1 MRAIISAIILLSLC
15 TALVI
20 ANAITL
26 CDILGDMARM
36 SVEISESGSS
46 PHGLLQLF
54 QEKRP
59 LLALSIESD
68 ELERLCELIESL
80 VSAYESKDSSQ
91 ITKYCNLIAD
101 LCCELSGFEKIS
113 FESVF

>member
-1 MRAIISAIILLSLC
+1 MRAIISAVILLSLC

-20 ANAITL
+20 ANSLAL
-26 CDILGDMARM
+26 CDILGDMVSLSADILDSGASPYKLR
-36 SVEISESGSS
+36 EI
-46 PHGLLQLF
+46 F
-54 QEKRP
+54 KEKRS

-80 VSAYESKDSSQ
+80 VSAHESKDSSQ

-101 LCCELSGFEKIS
+101 LCRELSGFEKIS

>member
-1 MRAIISAIILLSLC
+1 MRAIISAVILLSLC

-20 ANAITL
+20 ANAIAL
-26 CDILGDMARM
+26 CDILGDMV
-36 SVEISESGSS
+36 SLSEGISESGTS
-46 PHGLLQLF
+46 PYELRDLF
-54 QEKRP
+54 LKKRS

-113 FESVF
+113 FESIF

>member
-1 MRAIISAIILLSLC
+1 MRAIISAVILLSLC
-15 TALVI
+15 TVLVI
-20 ANAITL
+20 ANAIAL
-26 CDILGDMARM
+26 CDILGDMANL
-36 SVEISESGSS
+36 STDILESGEQ
-46 PHGLLQLF
+46 PYKLRDLF
-54 QEKRP
+54 TEKRP